1 MIKKAKKVDSAV
13 LAELARHLCPD
24 NTLRSLCE
32 EFEKAVEE
40 EDSLLFYQIC
50 GEEPVG
56 FAQCHLRR
64 DYVEGTGTSPVGYL
78 EGIFVLEAHRL
89 RGYAKELLLR
99 CEKWSK
105 DQHCSEFAS
114 DCELENE
121 DSLKFHIATG
131 FEEANRSICFKKNI

>member
-1 MIKKAKKVDSAV
+1 MSKGLGRRRLDTWKGFLFWKRTDSAGM
-13 LAELARHLCPD
+13 RK
-24 NTLRSLCE
+24 S
-32 EFEKAVEE
+32 
-40 EDSLLFYQIC
+40 
-50 GEEPVG
+50 
-56 FAQCHLRR
+56 
-64 DYVEGTGTSPVGYL
+64 
-78 EGIFVLEAHRL
+78 
-89 RGYAKELLLR
+89 LLR